1 MKHINMKDLV
11 EQVLDALHQSGMR
24 VKQIK
29 DCKYCGLYPISQ
41 YFSDRGLTA
50 YTKDV
55 ADEFILQIRAEYEQ
69 GKISR
74 WKWTTVRRSA
84 ELLEKYHTEGTVI
97 LPSLPKW
104 EVLYNPLHQPPSSQL
119 LLEADNLL
127 VLVYQTKQ
135 ELLRFG
141 YREKTISN
149 YVYDGFDAILRYCGE
164 RGITQY
170 EKDAIDSFVAQT
182 RTGYENH
189 SICRSVYQNVRKVAT
204 LLDEYH
210 QTGKIELKRVPAWGL
225 RRPGAYYTELLNA
238 FCRENEQTGALAHST
253 ISVAHSAIR
262 NFLFELEDMGYVD
275 FGGITLSVV
284 SKCMSHN
291 AKRYAG
297 GLGSMLFAI
306 RSFLR
311 FLHRNGTTQIDL
323 SIAMPEMVAKR
334 RVIRQGFDTIETEKM
349 LCSANVN
356 YSTGKRDYAIMLT
369 AIQTGLRAVDI
380 VNLKRQDIDWR
391 NYEIRII
398 QSKTGHPLSLPLE
411 YETGNAIADYL
422 LNERPKCDLP
432 FIFLCGNRPYRPLKN
447 RSASAMISRYMQ
459 RTGIDKSDIPRR
471 GFHSFRRSFG
481 AGLLESEISLDMLS
495 ELLGHTHMDSAKPY
509 LAANELGLK
518 SCAIG
523 LISIEK
529 AGEGW

>member
-1 MKHINMKDLV
+1 MKDLV

-29 DCKYCGLYPISQ
+29 DYKYCGLYPISQ

-50 YTKDV
+50 YTKNV
-55 ADEFILQIRAEYEQ
+55 ANEFILQVRAEYEQ

-74 WKWTTVRRSA
+74 WKWTTVRRAA
-84 ELLEKYHTEGTVI
+84 ELLEKYYTEGTVI

-104 EVLYNPLHQPPSSQL
+104 EVLYNPLHQPPPSQL

-164 RGITQY
+164 RSITQY
-170 EKDAIDSFVAQT
+170 EKDAIDIFVTQT
-182 RTGYENH
+182 RASYEKH

-210 QTGKIELKRVPAWGL
+210 KTGKIELKRVPAWGL
-225 RRPGAYYTELLNA
+225 RMPGTYYTESLNA

-275 FGGITLSVV
+275 FDGVTLSVV
-284 SKCMSHN
+284 SKCVSHN
-291 AKRYAG
+291 AKRYTG
-297 GLGSMLFAI
+297 GLGAMLFSI

-334 RVIRQGFDTIETEKM
+334 RVIRQGFDTVETEKM

-356 YSTGKRDYAIMLT
+356 YSIGKRDYAIMLT

-411 YETGNAIADYL
+411 YEAGNAIADYL

-523 LISIEK
+523 LISTEK
-529 AGEGW
+529 AGEAW